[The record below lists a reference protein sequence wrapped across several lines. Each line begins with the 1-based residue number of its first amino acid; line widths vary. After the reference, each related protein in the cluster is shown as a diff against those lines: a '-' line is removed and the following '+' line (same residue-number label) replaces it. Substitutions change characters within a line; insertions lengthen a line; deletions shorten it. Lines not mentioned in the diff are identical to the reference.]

1 MVPIIFRQYVWF
13 KTLKKKKSIKI
24 DNYSNGR
31 TYNYRLLM
39 YLQMWRHIA
48 NDYIHVCG
56 SPG

>member
-1 MVPIIFRQYVWF
+1 MTVVPIIFRQYVWF
-13 KTLKKKKSIKI
+13 KTLKSIKI

-31 TYNYRLLM
+31 TYRLLM
-39 YLQMWRHIA
+39 YLQMWRHID